1 MVVTSTVIYVMN
13 TICTR
18 TYVSTIDI
26 GRVLQ
31 AGVTDKSI
39 SDVSILS
46 DMIEIRNGLKT
57 CHIFFSYDVIIEL

>member
-46 DMIEIRNGLKT
+46 DMIEIRIGLKT
-57 CHIFFSYDVIIEL
+57 CDIFFSYDVIIEL